1 MDVWENQVRAHCFVK
16 TERDCGE
23 SLAICGNLEANTEI
37 LKLHHVDFWFSKPL
51 LIVKFSLEVFL
62 SIWRISMLGLE
73 AGQSG
78 VQDHLL
84 LHSKFQASLDYIRPY
99 L

>member
-1 MDVWENQVRAHCFVK
+1 MDLWKYQVRAHCFVK
-16 TERDCGE
+16 TERNHGE
-23 SLAICGNLEANTEI
+23 SLAIYGNLEANTEI

-51 LIVKFSLEVFL
+51 LVIKFSLEAFL

-73 AGQSG
+73 AAQSG
-78 VQDHLL
+78 VQGHLL
-84 LHSKFQASLDYIRPY
+84 LHSEFQASLDYTRPY

>member
-1 MDVWENQVRAHCFVK
+1 MDVWKYQVRAHCFVK
-16 TERDCGE
+16 TERDRGE

-51 LIVKFSLEVFL
+51 LVIKFSLEAFL
-62 SIWRISMLGLE
+62 SISMLGLE
-73 AGQSG
+73 AEQSG
-78 VQDHLL
+78 VQGHLL
-84 LHSKFQASLDYIRPY
+84 LHSKFQASLDYTRPY